1 MALRNER
8 LERALDRVS
17 AEVSK
22 RPVESSLA
30 AAAVVTF
37 AVVLKMRRA
46 KKIQMARD
54 SNDFNDTIQGSL
66 SMLSNSDSVLQRDE
80 VKDCID
86 GYEGL
91 FAGARKA
98 TGAITTEESIAK
110 RQSEY
115 QKMINSF
122 YNLVTDFYEW
132 GWGPSFHFA
141 PRVVG
146 EGFMESIKRAEYHLC
161 SRLGMK
167 PGMRVLDVGCG
178 VGGPM
183 RHMCQFSGASID
195 GITINQYQV
204 NVGNKYNERKGLAD
218 LCKLIQGDF
227 QKQPF
232 EDATFDAAYAIEAT
246 CHSPDKVQ
254 CFSEVARVLKPGC
267 CFAGYEWVV
276 LPGKFDPEDK
286 DHVRIKEGIEVG
298 NGLPT
303 LVYPEDVVAALE
315 AAGFEVLDHYDANRE
330 VHSPHQV
337 PWYATLGGSMTLS
350 GFRMTR
356 FGRACTHALVFTL
369 ETLRVAPRGSTQ
381 VSALLNATAIDLVDG
396 GRRQIFTPSYFFVAR
411 KK

>member
-1 MALRNER
+1 MIDHRRRRRRKKASTHDSRFQRLGETDGCSMALRNER

-46 KKIQMARD
+46 KKI
-54 SNDFNDTIQGSL
+54 
-66 SMLSNSDSVLQRDE
+66 RDE

-91 FAGARKA
+91 FFAGARKA

-178 VGGPM
+178 WGDE

-195 GITINQYQV
+195 GITINQY
-204 NVGNKYNERKGLAD
+204 
-218 LCKLIQGDF
+218 
-227 QKQPF
+227 
-232 EDATFDAAYAIEAT
+232 
-246 CHSPDKVQ
+246 
-254 CFSEVARVLKPGC
+254 
-267 CFAGYEWVV
+267 
-276 LPGKFDPEDK
+276 
-286 DHVRIKEGIEVG
+286 
-298 NGLPT
+298 
-303 LVYPEDVVAALE
+303 
-315 AAGFEVLDHYDANRE
+315 
-330 VHSPHQV
+330 
-337 PWYATLGGSMTLS
+337 
-350 GFRMTR
+350 
-356 FGRACTHALVFTL
+356 
-369 ETLRVAPRGSTQ
+369 
-381 VSALLNATAIDLVDG
+381 
-396 GRRQIFTPSYFFVAR
+396 
-411 KK
+411 